1 MRKTLSTFA
10 ALLLISIGT
19 TLVFADDATQTIA
32 AANIPPKADTLA
44 TPVAAAPAQKVAREY
59 KIGVGD
65 VLRISVYK
73 EPDASVDA
81 VTVRSDGKISMPLI
95 KDVDIAGLTAS
106 EAEKMVAQRLSR
118 YIQAPDVTVIL
129 KELNSAKVYIVGAVR
144 TVGRIDL
151 RSDMT
156 VLQAIAQSGGLTEYA
171 KRKQIYILRDERG
184 QRSRIPFNYD
194 AVLKGGNT
202 DQNVYLNPNDV
213 IVVP

>member
-1 MRKTLSTFA
+1 MRKTFYMLA
-10 ALLLISIGT
+10 ALLVLST
-19 TLVFADDATQTIA
+19 TTSVYAAGDGAQAF
-32 AANIPPKADTLA
+32 AANIPPKGDAV
-44 TPVAAAPAQKVAREY
+44 TPAPTGTPGEKAVREY

-73 EPDASVDA
+73 EPDASVDS

-95 KDVDIAGLTAS
+95 KDVEIAGLTAS
-106 EAEKMVAQRLSR
+106 EAEKMVSRRLSR
-118 YIQAPDVTVIL
+118 YIQGPDVTVIL
-129 KELNSAKVYIVGAVR
+129 KEMNSAKVYIVGAVR

-171 KRKQIYILRDERG
+171 KRKQIYILRDEHGR
-184 QRSRIPFNYD
+184 RERIAFNYD

-202 DQNVYLNPNDV
+202 EQNIYLNPNDV